1 MKFRG
6 TIAAAALAIGALTV
20 GSTVAHAEEAP
31 APVAADQGVSYSV
44 KLADKTVVA
53 TLRNG
58 TFELTEQ
65 EGATPEEPKQT
76 IVNVKDVS
84 GATLIAFPL
93 EFSATG
99 TEIPV
104 KPEIKEDGKVLAV
117 TPEKPEGLQPIA
129 AAVAPVAAA
138 PIASPMEN
146 QRAMNEF
153 SSKFGLAT
161 AIGGFIGTAIGLL
174 VGCFAGL
181 GIGCL
186 PGAGIGG
193 IIGTIIAGGP
203 TLVAAGVELLQTLQA
218 PDGTTKWA
226 N

>member
-6 TIAAAALAIGALTV
+6 TIAAAGLAIGALTI
-20 GSTVAHAEEAP
+20 GSTVAYAEPTPAP
-31 APVAADQGVSYSV
+31 AAPASADQGVSYSV
-44 KLADKTVVA
+44 KLAEKTVVA

-65 EGATPEEPKQT
+65 EGATPEDPKQT
-76 IVNVKDVS
+76 LVNVKDVS
-84 GATLIAFPL
+84 GTVVNTFPL
-93 EFSATG
+93 EFEASG

-104 KPEIKEDGKVLAV
+104 KPVVKEDGKVLEVNA
-117 TPEKPEGLQPIA
+117 EKPEGLQP
-129 AAVAPVAAA
+129 VSAPVAAR
-138 PIASPMEN
+138 PIASALEN

-161 AIGGFIGTAIGLL
+161 AIGGFVGTAIGLL

-193 IIGTIIAGGP
+193 IIGTIVAGGP
-203 TLVAAGVELLQTLQA
+203 TLVAAGIELIQTLQA